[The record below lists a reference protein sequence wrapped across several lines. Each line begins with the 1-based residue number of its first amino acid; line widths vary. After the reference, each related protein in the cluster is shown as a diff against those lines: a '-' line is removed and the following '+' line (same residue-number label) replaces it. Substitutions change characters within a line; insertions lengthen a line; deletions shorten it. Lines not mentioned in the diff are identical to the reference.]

1 MGKKALYNKV
11 NKVELKESLAAELF
25 DRITASFYRYVKID
39 EPELFRDDLYQKWD
53 MLNIFGRVYVSKE
66 GINSQISVP
75 EKHWN
80 KFIAQLNKIEELK
93 NIHIKQALQDGP
105 SFYKLTIKVR

>member
-11 NKVELKESLAAELF
+11 NKVELKESLAAEPF

-66 GINSQISVP
+66 GINSCLLYTS
-75 EKHWN
+75 
-80 KFIAQLNKIEELK
+80 
-93 NIHIKQALQDGP
+93 P
-105 SFYKLTIKVR
+105 SPRDRTRSRMPSSA